1 MISNKQ
7 WHSRVGFA
15 IALAV
20 LYILWT
26 IYSIECRTEPTEN
39 DDLSP
44 TYETAS
50 PEHLPC
56 RGLPGSDETLIVLR
70 TGATEL
76 DDRFAVHLS
85 TSLRCFPNY
94 LIFSDLEED
103 YRGEHIIDALADVSP
118 VYQQNSADFEL
129 WRRLRADGRSALD
142 PSELA
147 GSPDRFANM
156 GGKADNPGWK
166 LDKWKFLPMVSRT
179 LHERPNF
186 KWYVFM
192 EGDSF
197 LLWSQ
202 LQQYLATLDPTDLI
216 YAGSQM
222 FISGILFAHGGSG
235 FIVSQPAMR
244 RVVDHYSVHKAD
256 IEEFT
261 DGHWAGDCVLG
272 KAFTDAGVP
281 FTNAWPAIQGDYPG
295 LVPYARADGRSVPDE
310 SLREWCYPTVSYHH
324 MSPVMTQQLWSFEQE
339 WMMKHNATTNM
350 LRHKDVFT
358 DFVMPQMMSPQND
371 WENLSDQEEG
381 IVASLDDCRARC
393 IAQPDC
399 RQYSLDPDGMCR
411 TRVDP
416 RLGKTGRGFQSGW
429 IEDRIVDFQRGM
441 APCSSE
447 SWPGT

>member
-7 WHSRVGFA
+7 SQLRVAFA
-15 IALAV
+15 IALSV
-20 LYILWT
+20 SYILWA
-26 IYSIECRTEPTEN
+26 IYSIDCRTESDNLGQPHEAAA
-39 DDLSP
+39 P
-44 TYETAS
+44 K
-50 PEHLPC
+50 HLPC
-56 RGLPGSDETLIVLR
+56 RGLPGSDETLTVLR

-76 DDRFAVHLS
+76 DDRLAVHLS
-85 TSLRCFPNY
+85 TSLRCSPNY

-103 YRGEHIIDALADVSP
+103 YSGEHIIDALADVSP
-118 VYQQNSADFEL
+118 TYQQNSTDFEL
-129 WRRLRADGRSALD
+129 WRRLRAGGRSALD

-166 LDKWKFLPMVSRT
+166 LDKWKFLPMINRT
-179 LHERPNF
+179 LHERPDF
-186 KWYVFM
+186 KWYVFI
-192 EGDSF
+192 EADSF

-202 LQQYLATLDPTDLI
+202 LQQYLATLEPTDLI

-222 FISGILFAHGGSG
+222 FISGVLFAHGGSG
-235 FIVSQPAMR
+235 FIVSQSAMQK
-244 RVVDHYSVHKAD
+244 VVDHYSAHKAE

-295 LVPYARADGRSVPDE
+295 LVPYARADGRSVLDE
-310 SLREWCYPTVSYHH
+310 SLREWCYPTISYHH
-324 MSPVMTQQLWSFEQE
+324 MSPGMTQQLWSFEQQ
-339 WMMKHNATTNM
+339 WMMEHNATIDM

-358 DFVMPQMMSPQND
+358 DFVMPQMMSPRDD

-381 IVASLDDCRARC
+381 ILPSVDECRACC

-399 RQYSLDPDGMCR
+399 RQYSFDPDGMCR

-416 RLGKTGRGFQSGW
+416 RLGKARRGFQSGW
-429 IEDRIVDFQRGM
+429 IEDRIVDFERSM
-441 APCSSE
+441 APCGSE
-447 SWPGT
+447 SWPV

>member
-7 WHSRVGFA
+7 SHSRVAFA
-15 IALAV
+15 IALTV
-20 LYILWT
+20 LYILWA
-26 IYSIECRTEPTEN
+26 IYSIDCRTES
-39 DDLSP
+39 DDFVQS
-44 TYETAS
+44 YEAA
-50 PEHLPC
+50 PPNHLLC
-56 RGLPGSDETLIVLR
+56 RGLPGSEETLIILR

-103 YRGEHIIDALADVSP
+103 YRGEHIIDGLADVSP
-118 VYQQNSADFEL
+118 VYQQESADFEL

-166 LDKWKFLPMVSRT
+166 LDKWKFLPMVNQT
-179 LHERPNF
+179 LHERPDF
-186 KWYVFM
+186 KWYVFI

-222 FISGILFAHGGSG
+222 FISGVLFAHGGSG
-235 FIVSQPAMR
+235 FIVSQPAMQ
-244 RVVDHYSVHKAD
+244 RVVDHYSVHKAE

-272 KAFTDAGVP
+272 KAFTDSGVP

-310 SLREWCYPTVSYHH
+310 SLREWCYPTISYHH

-339 WMMKHNATTNM
+339 WMMRHNATTDI

-358 DFVMPQMMSPQND
+358 DFVMPQMMSPRDD

-381 IVASLDDCRARC
+381 FLASVDECRALC

-399 RQYSLDPDGMCR
+399 RQFSFDPDRMCR
-411 TRVDP
+411 TRIDP
-416 RLGKTGRGFQSGW
+416 RLGKAGQGFQSGW
-429 IEDRIVDFQRGM
+429 IEDRIVDFQRSM
-441 APCSSE
+441 APCGSE
-447 SWPGT
+447 SWPV

>member
-1 MISNKQ
+1 M
-7 WHSRVGFA
+7 
-15 IALAV
+15 
-20 LYILWT
+20 LWT
-26 IYSIECRTEPTEN
+26 RQGRIETRCWESGGVKRYRREGSRRRYVN
-39 DDLSP
+39 ASSADDRYLNLSP
-44 TYETAS
+44 
-50 PEHLPC
+50 PW
-56 RGLPGSDETLIVLR
+56 I
-70 TGATEL
+70 
-76 DDRFAVHLS
+76 
-85 TSLRCFPNY
+85 
-94 LIFSDLEED
+94 IFSDLEED

-118 VYQQNSADFEL
+118 IYQQTSADFEL
-129 WRRLRADGRSALD
+129 WRRLRAGGRSALD

-166 LDKWKFLPMVSRT
+166 LDKWKFLPMLNRT
-179 LHERPNF
+179 LHERPDF
-186 KWYVFM
+186 KWYVFI

-222 FISGILFAHGGSG
+222 FISGVLFAHGGSG
-235 FIVSQPAMR
+235 FIVSQPAMQ

-272 KAFTDAGVP
+272 KAFTDSGVP

-295 LVPYARADGRSVPDE
+295 LVPYARADGRSVRDE
-310 SLREWCYPTVSYHH
+310 SLREWCYPTISYHH
-324 MSPVMTQQLWSFEQE
+324 MSPGMTQQLWSFEQE

-358 DFVMPQMMSPQND
+358 DFVMPQMMSPRND

-381 IVASLDDCRARC
+381 IVASVDDCRARC

-416 RLGKTGRGFQSGW
+416 RLGKTGRGIQSGW

>member
-7 WHSRVGFA
+7 SHSRVAFA
-15 IALAV
+15 IALTV
-20 LYILWT
+20 LYILWAV
-26 IYSIECRTEPTEN
+26 YSIECRAESQESDNLGQP
-39 DDLSP
+39 
-44 TYETAS
+44 YEAAF

-56 RGLPGSDETLIVLR
+56 RELPGSDETLIVLR

-118 VYQQNSADFEL
+118 IYQQTSADFEL
-129 WRRLRADGRSALD
+129 WRRLRAGGRSALD

-166 LDKWKFLPMVSRT
+166 LDKWKFLPMINRT
-179 LHERPNF
+179 LRERPDF
-186 KWYVFM
+186 KWYVFI

-222 FISGILFAHGGSG
+222 FISGVLFAHGGSG
-235 FIVSQPAMR
+235 FIVSQPAMQ
-244 RVVDHYSVHKAD
+244 RVVDHYFVHKAE

-272 KAFTDAGVP
+272 KAFTDSGVL

-310 SLREWCYPTVSYHH
+310 SLREWCYPTITYHH

-339 WMMKHNATTNM
+339 WMTKHNATTDM

-358 DFVMPQMMSPQND
+358 DFVMPQMVSPRND

-381 IVASLDDCRARC
+381 TFASVDECRTRC

-399 RQYSLDPDGMCR
+399 RQYSFDPDGMCR

-416 RLGKTGRGFQSGW
+416 RLGKAGRGFQSGW

-441 APCSSE
+441 APCGSE
-447 SWPGT
+447 SWPV

>member
-7 WHSRVGFA
+7 SHSRVAFA
-15 IALAV
+15 IALTV
-20 LYILWT
+20 LYILWA
-26 IYSIECRTEPTEN
+26 IYSIDCRTES
-39 DDLSP
+39 DDFVQP
-44 TYETAS
+44 YEAAS
-50 PEHLPC
+50 PDHLPC
-56 RGLPGSDETLIVLR
+56 RRLPGSDETLIVLR
-70 TGATEL
+70 PGATEL

-94 LIFSDLEED
+94 LIFSDLEEE
-103 YRGEHIIDALADVSP
+103 YRGEHIIDALADVSL
-118 VYQQNSADFEL
+118 VYRQDSPDFEL
-129 WRRLRADGRSALD
+129 WRRLRAGGRSTLG

-166 LDKWKFLPMVSRT
+166 LDKWKFLPMVNRT
-179 LHERPNF
+179 LHERPDF
-186 KWYVFM
+186 KWYVFI

-202 LQQYLATLDPTDLI
+202 LQQYLSTLDPTDLI

-222 FISGILFAHGGSG
+222 FISGVLFAHGGSG
-235 FIVSQPAMR
+235 FIVSQPAMQ
-244 RVVDHYSVHKAD
+244 RVVDHYSVHKAE

-272 KAFTDAGVP
+272 KAFTDSGVP

-310 SLREWCYPTVSYHH
+310 SLREWCYPTISYHH

-339 WMMKHNATTNM
+339 WMVRHNATTDI

-358 DFVMPQMMSPQND
+358 DFVMPQMLSYRND
-371 WENLSDQEEG
+371 WENPSDQEEE
-381 IVASLDDCRARC
+381 ILASVDECRARC
-393 IAQPDC
+393 IAQLDC
-399 RQYSLDPDGMCR
+399 RQYSFDPDGMCR

-416 RLGKTGRGFQSGW
+416 RLGKAGQGFQSGW
-429 IEDRIVDFQRGM
+429 IEDRIVDFQRSM
-441 APCSSE
+441 APCGSE
-447 SWPGT
+447 SWPV